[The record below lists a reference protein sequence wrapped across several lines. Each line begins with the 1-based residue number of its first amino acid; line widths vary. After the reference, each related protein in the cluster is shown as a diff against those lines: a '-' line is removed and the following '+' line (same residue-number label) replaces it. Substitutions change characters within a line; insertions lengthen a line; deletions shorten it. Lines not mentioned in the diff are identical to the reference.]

1 MRKKI
6 IFCVLFTLSSLFF
19 ISAWA
24 SEEALN
30 EAGKLLEDL
39 GMQEIFEKSID
50 QNLEFQLQQNPDLLP
65 YVGVMKNFLAKH
77 MSYESLKNDMINLYS
92 TTFTVQELKEIRA
105 FYSTETGKKTLQKL
119 PELGRISNQLGNQ
132 RVQENISEL
141 HQALENA
148 AKLVEDSKKL

>member
-1 MRKKI
+1 M
-6 IFCVLFTLSSLFF
+6 LFTLSSLFF